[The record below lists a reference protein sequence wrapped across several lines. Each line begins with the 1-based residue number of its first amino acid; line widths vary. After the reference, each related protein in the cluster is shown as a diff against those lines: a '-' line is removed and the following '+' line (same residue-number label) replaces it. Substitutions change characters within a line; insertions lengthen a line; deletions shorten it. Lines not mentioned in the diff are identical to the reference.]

1 MISRCNKFVKSSTG
15 SGAEETAMYSMEP
28 GPALTMK
35 GNMTRLEIIQLI
47 RTRIGE
53 ISMSMGDYYY
63 LIQKLE
69 ELKNEKI
76 HNRS

>member
-1 MISRCNKFVKSSTG
+1 
-15 SGAEETAMYSMEP
+15 
-28 GPALTMK
+28 MK

-53 ISMSMGDYYY
+53 ISMTMGDYYY

-69 ELKNEKI
+69 ELNTTSPQAGGPAHKEPGFKQG
-76 HNRS
+76 